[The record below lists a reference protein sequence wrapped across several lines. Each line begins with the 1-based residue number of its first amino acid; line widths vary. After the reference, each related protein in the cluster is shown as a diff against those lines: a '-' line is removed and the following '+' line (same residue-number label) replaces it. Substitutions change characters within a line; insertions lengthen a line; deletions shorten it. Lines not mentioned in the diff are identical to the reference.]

1 MKQKKISQLMQRW
14 LLLCVLLA
22 FAATTAL
29 TYFLQTSLSQSNT
42 LSLLTLNIEDVRQD
56 ITDASDENL
65 LSIAYAV
72 AERLGDTNAVGKK
85 TLNSYAEEFDVI
97 EINVINE
104 DGVIIATTH
113 DNFMN
118 YGMRS
123 GEQSAEFM
131 VLLEGVESYVQSYGP
146 TSGDASLSRKYAGV
160 ALESGGFVQVGYDFE
175 QFRGAIDSQVVGV
188 TRNRRIGE
196 NGCIIVADENG
207 YIVSS
212 RNKNEGEQL
221 LRAGID
227 LEGKN
232 IPEWTVFE
240 ADVYGEPSYCMYTV
254 NEGYYIISVMR
265 ASEVTLSRDLAV
277 KTSTIMEVAIMA
289 ILFVMIYVLI
299 KRLVV
304 DNIHKINGT
313 LAEITDGNLDV
324 SVDVHS
330 SEEFSALSDDIND
343 TVGVLKRYISEAEA
357 RIDAELEVAR
367 AIQSSSLPSVF
378 PPYPLRRDF
387 DIYASMNA
395 AKEVGGDFYDF
406 YLVDDDTLAFIVAD
420 VSGKGIPAAMFMMTA
435 KAMLKSCAE
444 SGMAVND
451 VFTTVNQKLCEG
463 NEAEMFVTA
472 WMGVLDLKTGKMN
485 IANAGHNPPLVCRK
499 DGSFEFF
506 KVRPG
511 LVLGGM
517 EGIRYRCGELQLQ
530 PGDEIFLYTDG
541 VTEATNPSQELFG
554 DDRLQELLNAN
565 RSAGVEELC
574 RLVKAGVDTFAD
586 GEAQFDDITMLAL
599 KYKGEAEM
607 KELNLEATLENV
619 ETVTR
624 FVEEQL
630 EAVGCPIKA
639 QMQINIAID
648 ELFSNIARY
657 AYNPETGPATVR
669 VEVMKEPMEVVIT
682 FIDNGVPYDPLS
694 REDPDTTLSAEE
706 RDIGGLGIFLV
717 KKNMDE
723 VAYEYKNGQN
733 ILRIR
738 KDLGKKD

>member
-1 MKQKKISQLMQRW
+1 MKQKKISRIMQQW

-22 FAATTAL
+22 FCATTAL
-29 TYFLQTSLSQSNT
+29 TYFLQTGLSESNT
-42 LSLLTLNIEDVRQD
+42 QSLLTLNIEDVRQD

-65 LSIAYAV
+65 LTIARVMAQ
-72 AERLGDTNAVGKK
+72 RLENVNAVGKEA
-85 TLNSYAEEFDVI
+85 LLSYAQELGVA
-97 EINVINE
+97 EINVINS
-104 DGVIIATTH
+104 DGIIIATTH

-131 VLLEGVESYVQSYGP
+131 VLLDGVESYVQGYGP
-146 TSGDASLSRKYAGV
+146 TSGDASLYRKYAGV
-160 ALESGGFVQVGYDFE
+160 ALKSGGFVQVGYDFD
-175 QFRGAIDSQVVGV
+175 QFRETIDVQVVGV
-188 TRNRRIGE
+188 TRNRRVGE
-196 NGCIIVADENG
+196 SGCIIIADEDG
-207 YIVSS
+207 RIVSD
-212 RNKNEGEQL
+212 RNRNEGEKL
-221 LRAGID
+221 NSTGIELD
-227 LEGKN
+227 PQTM
-232 IPEWTVFE
+232 PEWTVFE
-240 ADVYGEPSYCMYTV
+240 ANVYGEPSYCMYTV
-254 NEGYYIISVMR
+254 NEGYYIISVML

-277 KTSTIMEVAIMA
+277 KTSTVMEIAIMA
-289 ILFVMIYVLI
+289 VLFVMIYILI
-299 KRLVV
+299 KRIVV

-324 SVDVHS
+324 SVDVHAN
-330 SEEFSALSDDIND
+330 EEFSDLSNDINA
-343 TVGVLKRYISEAEA
+343 TVDVLKRYISEAEA

-378 PPYPLRRDF
+378 PPYPQRRDF
-387 DIYASMNA
+387 DIYASMCA

-406 YLVDDDTLAFIVAD
+406 YLIDDDTLAFIVAD

-435 KAMLKSCAE
+435 KAMLKSFAE
-444 SGMAVND
+444 SGMAVNE

-463 NEAEMFVTA
+463 NDAEMFVTA
-472 WMGVLDLKTGKMN
+472 WMGILDLKTGKVN

-511 LVLGGM
+511 LVLAGM
-517 EGIRYRCGELQLQ
+517 DGIRYRCAELQLQ
-530 PGDEIFLYTDG
+530 PGDQIFLYTDG
-541 VTEATNPSQELFG
+541 VTEATNAQQELFG
-554 DDRLQELLNAN
+554 DDRLQELLDAN
-565 RSAGVEELC
+565 RTVGVEELC
-574 RLVKAGVDTFAD
+574 RRVKAGVDAFAD
-586 GEAQFDDITMLAL
+586 GEPQFDDITMLAL
-599 KYKGEAEM
+599 KYKGEPEM

-619 ETVTR
+619 ETVTQ

-630 EAVGCPIKA
+630 ETVGCPMKA

-669 VEVMKEPMEVVIT
+669 VEVLKEPMEVVIT

-694 REDPDTTLSAEE
+694 QKDPDTTLSAEE

-717 KKNMDE
+717 KKSMDE
-723 VAYEYKNGQN
+723 VTYEYKNGQN

-738 KDLGKKD
+738 KDLAE